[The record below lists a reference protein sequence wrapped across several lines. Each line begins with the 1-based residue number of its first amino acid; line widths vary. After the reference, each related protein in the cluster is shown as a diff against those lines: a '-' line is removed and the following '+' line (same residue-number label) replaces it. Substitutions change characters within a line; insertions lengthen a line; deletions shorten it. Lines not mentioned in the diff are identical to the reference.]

1 MDNKGNNNIG
11 ELITF
16 PELLN
21 RPGNVVIPKVQ
32 RDYAYGRKE
41 SKVQE
46 IVNGMLDS
54 MIDAVENDKCIILDF
69 IYGGPDIKEDLK
81 SEGLIPLDGQQRLTT
96 LWLLY
101 FYASVI
107 SKTSAEEVKMLNSF
121 SYATR
126 QSANEFCHDLVNGI
140 RTRIIT
146 IYDPN
151 KNSIT
156 ELIKDDALYR
166 NSYDNDPTIVSM
178 INVLDIIESKSK
190 EHKLEVIEPS
200 LWERLVSCKNIK
212 FYELPLDDFGLTD
225 DLYIKMNSRGKRL
238 TRFEIFKA
246 DMIAQIKSIEEKGSN
261 LAEEITQK
269 LDSKW
274 IDIPWS
280 TTNKDVSE
288 GSRKISDVTA
298 EVDSKYENLVKNIF
312 SIFAYRKGLP
322 SPEEPSIKDVF
333 SDIKSVK
340 EIAAFLDILYKIYI
354 ISESN
359 FDNIWNKFFYNND
372 NVLGEDDKIRVKTS
386 NVFTL
391 AMNHPLYVQEKVFFY
406 SLYLLYKDEMSNSD
420 RLDDLRIIRN
430 LITTNVRL
438 VDARA
443 PKVHGFLTEVEFI
456 IKHHGVNQKV
466 DKNNPLILDGE
477 AEAHSLAFNQN
488 AWNEE
493 FIKLQLPKEINH
505 KLLRY
510 ENHVILDSS
519 LSLFMDYCDITD
531 HVHDENVI
539 ERFDNLLAKFEHLFD
554 NQCQSKFTKIRT
566 SFLNKDIDYLQYDS
580 NSENNFKGYFLTGY
594 KKAQRFFIKYVNRRN
609 QACILKILEKMSI
622 DEELNEVDEKYKG
635 FDNDK
640 DWQYYLAKYPE
651 ASNFDSTYGIGIW
664 DDKDHWP
671 LDLILLNSSY
681 HSADNLEWKMMNLT
695 VFNLLGDQ
703 NIYKIERH
711 GSSPLEI
718 TSTSSTI
725 DFQHNKWIVHT
736 AIDLNE
742 VINHIGE
749 ISLDQITD
757 KPNLYEVRFK
767 SPIHKMDYVELG
779 TKLAIALNISKI

>member
-1 MDNKGNNNIG
+1 MDNKENNNIG

-32 RDYAYGRKE
+32 RDYAYGRQE
-41 SKVQE
+41 PKVQE

-54 MIDAVENDKCIILDF
+54 MLDAVKNDKSIILDF
-69 IYGGPDIKEDLK
+69 IYGGPDIKEDMT

-107 SKTSAEEVKMLNSF
+107 SKAQTDEVKMLNSF

-140 RTRIIT
+140 RTRILA
-146 IYDPN
+146 IYEVK
-151 KNSIT
+151 KNFIT

-178 INVLDIIESKSK
+178 INVLDIIERKCK
-190 EHKLEVIEPS
+190 EFELETIEPS
-200 LWERLVSCKNIK
+200 LWNRLVNRKNIR

-238 TRFEIFKA
+238 TKFEIFKA
-246 DMIAQIKSIEEKGSN
+246 DMIAQIKTIEDKGSN
-261 LAEEITQK
+261 LAEKITQD

-288 GSRKISDVTA
+288 GTHKISDVTA

-312 SIFAYRKGLP
+312 SIYAFRKGLP
-322 SPEEPSIKDVF
+322 SPDEPSIKEVF
-333 SDIKSVK
+333 SCVQSVK
-340 EIAAFLDILYKIYI
+340 EISSFLDVLHNIYKI
-354 ISESN
+354 SGFN
-359 FDNIWNKFFYNND
+359 FDNIWNKFFYNNG
-372 NVLGEDDKIRVKTS
+372 NIIGEEDKIRVKTS

-391 AMNHPLYVQEKVFFY
+391 AMNRPLYVQEKVLFY
-406 SLYLLYKDEMSNSD
+406 SLYLLYKDKMSDSD

-466 DKNNPLILDGE
+466 DKNNPLILDDE

-493 FIKLQLPKEINH
+493 FIKLQLPKEVNN

-510 ENHVILDSS
+510 ENHDILESS
-519 LSLFMDYCDITD
+519 LSLFMDYCDIAD
-531 HVHDENVI
+531 NVHDEKVI
-539 ERFDNLLAKFEHLFD
+539 ERFVNLLDKFEHLFD

-566 SFLNKDIDYLQYDS
+566 SFLNKDFDYLQYDS
-580 NSENNFKGYFLTGY
+580 NSKNNFKGYFLTGY

-609 QACILKILEKMSI
+609 QTSILKILEEMSI
-622 DEELNEVDEKYKG
+622 DEELKEAEEKYKG
-635 FDNDK
+635 FDNDT

-651 ASNFDSTYGIGIW
+651 ASNFDSTYGIGVW
-664 DDKDHWP
+664 DNKNHWP

-742 VINHIGE
+742 VVNQIE
-749 ISLDQITD
+749 DVSFDQITD
-757 KPNLYEVRFK
+757 KPNLYEVKFN
-767 SPIHKMDYVELG
+767 SPSHKMDYVELG
-779 TKLAIALNISKI
+779 KKLAIALNISKI

>member
-1 MDNKGNNNIG
+1 MANKENNNIG

-166 NSYDNDPTIVSM
+166 NSYDNDPTITSM
-178 INVLDIIESKSK
+178 INVIDIIESKCK
-190 EHKLEVIEPS
+190 KHKIGSIKPS
-200 LWERLVSCKNIK
+200 FWNRLVERKNIK

-246 DMIAQIKSIEEKGSN
+246 DMIAQIREIEGESSN

-280 TTNKDVSE
+280 TTNKEVSE
-288 GSRKISDVTA
+288 GSRKISDVTT

-312 SIFAYRKGLP
+312 SIYAYRKGLS
-322 SPEEPSIKDVF
+322 SPDEPSIKEVL
-333 SDIKSVK
+333 SDIKSV
-340 EIAAFLDILYKIYI
+340 EEVSNFLDVLYKIYI
-354 ISESN
+354 ISDSN
-359 FDNIWNKFFYNND
+359 YDNVWNKFFYTNNIII
-372 NVLGEDDKIRVKTS
+372 GEENKIRTKTS

-391 AMNHPLYVQEKVFFY
+391 AMNHPLSVQEKVFFY
-406 SLYLLYKDEMSNSD
+406 SLYLLYKDEMSDSD

-443 PKVHGFLTEVEFI
+443 PKVHGFLSEVEFI
-456 IKHHGVNQKV
+456 IKHHGVYQKV

-477 AEAHSLAFNQN
+477 AEVHSLAFNQN

-505 KLLRY
+505 RLLRY
-510 ENHVILDSS
+510 ENHDTLDSS

-531 HVHDENVI
+531 HVHDEEVI
-539 ERFDNLLAKFEHLFD
+539 ERFVNLLAKFEHLFD
-554 NQCQSKFTKIRT
+554 NQCLSKFTKIRT

-580 NSENNFKGYFLTGY
+580 ISENNFKGYFLTGY
-594 KKAQRFFIKYVNRRN
+594 NKAQRFFIKYVNRRN
-609 QACILKILEKMSI
+609 QASILKILEKMSI
-622 DEELNEVDEKYKG
+622 DEELNEVDEKYKE

-749 ISLDQITD
+749 VSLDQITD

-779 TKLAIALNISKI
+779 TKLALALNISKI